1 MTPKPRPALTK
12 APTKAHPVSPVET
25 KPVVSVAPV
34 DGRSDRLSLF
44 STRLPSDLHRAV
56 KRAALDHDLSV
67 QELVTEALKMHLE
80 RL

>member
-1 MTPKPRPALTK
+1 MTPKPRPALVK
-12 APTKAHPVSPVET
+12 APTKAHPVAPIET
-25 KPVVSVAPV
+25 KPAVSVPLP

-67 QELVTEALKMHLE
+67 QELVTEALKTHLE
-80 RL
+80 RM